1 MIFGCGGFDGRGN
14 DGRVCR
20 MILEGELSVFFP
32 KRKYERK
39 ERTIG
44 RRMILEGGLSVLFSK
59 KFSPSSFWH
68 PSFNDDDPDNG
79 YLCHLINVIGV
90 TFLHS

>member
-14 DGRVCR
+14 DGQVCR

-44 RRMILEGGLSVLFSK
+44 TLQKFSDEEMMSEGGN
-59 KFSPSSFWH
+59 H
-68 PSFNDDDPDNG
+68 PPNDRARGLAD
-79 YLCHLINVIGV
+79 L
-90 TFLHS
+90 

>member
-1 MIFGCGGFDGRGN
+1 
-14 DGRVCR
+14 

-44 RRMILEGGLSVLFSK
+44 TLQKFSDEEMMSEGGN
-59 KFSPSSFWH
+59 H
-68 PSFNDDDPDNG
+68 PPNDRARGLAD
-79 YLCHLINVIGV
+79 L
-90 TFLHS
+90 